1 MSLHFLC
8 GINCAA
14 QVVEVDENSGLLT
27 AIIVIGLPKVIGGP
41 FLAGLLSVRVA
52 NFTEPTFT
60 LPKFFGVGLTFSPSG
75 T

>member
-1 MSLHFLC
+1 
-8 GINCAA
+8 
-14 QVVEVDENSGLLT
+14 
-27 AIIVIGLPKVIGGP
+27 LPKVIGGP

-60 LPKFFGVGLTFSPSG
+60 LPKFLGDGLTFSPSG